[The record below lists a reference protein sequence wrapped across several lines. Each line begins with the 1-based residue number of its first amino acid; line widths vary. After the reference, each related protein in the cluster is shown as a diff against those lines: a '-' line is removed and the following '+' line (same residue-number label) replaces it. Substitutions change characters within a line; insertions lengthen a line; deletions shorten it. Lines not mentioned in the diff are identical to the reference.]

1 MANGFAVTM
10 ICNGAE
16 AGREAVDFTRF
27 GIFAITS
34 YIPYLREMKR
44 RKMHERTRIGR
55 SFYTGTCA
63 RIPKKRKYLDLPTSD
78 IGFKDSHNRVFLEVP
93 AQIPMIELREYE
105 SLI

>member
-1 MANGFAVTM
+1 MANDFAVTM

-27 GIFAITS
+27 GIFTITS
-34 YIPYLREMKR
+34 YTPYLREMKT
-44 RKMHERTRIGR
+44 RKMYERTRSRR
-55 SFYTGTCA
+55 SFYTETCA

-93 AQIPMIELREYE
+93 AQIPMIELREHE

>member
-16 AGREAVDFTRF
+16 AGREDFTRF
-27 GIFAITS
+27 GIFTITS
-34 YIPYLREMKR
+34 YTPYLREMKT
-44 RKMHERTRIGR
+44 RKMYERRRIRR
-55 SFYTGTCA
+55 SFYTETCA

-93 AQIPMIELREYE
+93 VQIPMIELREHE